1 MSNAIQQAMEKIDSR
16 VIRERVLI
24 FLTLLALVFFLW
36 DFLLQSRFDNE
47 RKAIELE
54 AQQIVSERQALEGR
68 ISELTLALATDP
80 TIVRKNEINQ
90 LTQRI
95 TDVETQL
102 SSLSQGLISA
112 SQLPKALEDVLQKT
126 SAINVLQVRT
136 LPASELQLAEEK
148 KEAQSANAATPVV
161 EAGTG
166 VYKHTVLIRVSGS
179 YAQLLNL
186 MTEIESLSWRF
197 YWESLDYRVTEYP
210 DAEVDIRVFTL
221 SSEEGLLGV

>member
-1 MSNAIQQAMEKIDSR
+1 MSNAIQQTMEKIDSR

-54 AQQIVSERQALEGR
+54 AQQIISERQALEGR
-68 ISELTLALATDP
+68 IGELTMALATDP
-80 TIVRKNEINQ
+80 AIVRKNEITQ
-90 LTQRI
+90 LNERI
-95 TDVETQL
+95 TKVETQL

-126 SAINVLQVRT
+126 SAIDVLQVRT
-136 LPASELQLAEEK
+136 LPASELQLTEEK
-148 KEAQSANAATPVV
+148 KEALPANAATAVA

-166 VYKHTVLIRVSGS
+166 VYKHAVLIRVSGS

-186 MTEIESLSWRF
+186 MTEIESLPWRF

-210 DAEVDIRVFTL
+210 EAEIDIRVFTL